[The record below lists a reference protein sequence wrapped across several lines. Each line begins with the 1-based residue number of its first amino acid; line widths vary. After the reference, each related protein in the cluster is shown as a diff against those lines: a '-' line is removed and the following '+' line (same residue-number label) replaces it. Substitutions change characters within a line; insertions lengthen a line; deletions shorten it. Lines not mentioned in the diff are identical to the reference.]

1 MRGQKVML
9 DADLAEIYDV
19 ETKALNRAVQRN
31 IKRFPKDFMFQLT
44 AREVLALRCPFGTS
58 HNSGRGGR
66 RYFPYVFTE
75 HGAVML
81 ASVLNSTSA
90 IEASIQ
96 VVRPFIRFRSI
107 LGAHKELARKL
118 DELEKKYDG
127 QFLIVFKAIKK
138 LMDPPPDPPKR
149 KFGF

>member
-1 MRGQKVML
+1 
-9 DADLAEIYDV
+9 
-19 ETKALNRAVQRN
+19 
-31 IKRFPKDFMFQLT
+31 
-44 AREVLALRCPFGTS
+44 LRCQFGTS
-58 HNSGRGGR
+58 KNPGRGGR

-81 ASVLNSTSA
+81 ASVLNSAAA

-96 VVRPFIRFRSI
+96 VVRAFIRFRSI

-127 QFLIVFKAIKK
+127 QFFIVFKAIKK
-138 LMDPPPDPPKR
+138 PMDPPPNPPKG